1 MLEFSI
7 LEDHYYLK
15 FLRHNIKQKYDITE
29 QVNKHIQL
37 FILKLKQIKFSS
49 LTDLFFIDLTLNGIN
64 SRDRKA
70 E

>member
-29 QVNKHIQL
+29 QVNKYIQL
-37 FILKLKQIKFSS
+37 FILKLKKIKLSS
-49 LTDLFFIDLTLNGIN
+49 LTGLFFIDLTLNDIN
-64 SRDRKA
+64 SRYKKA
-70 E
+70 A

>member
-15 FLRHNIKQKYDITE
+15 FLRHSIKQKYDITE
-29 QVNKHIQL
+29 QVNKHIHL